1 MLSLS
6 RSTPHRNPWPLV
18 IILGIAIFTAVGGA
32 VGAMDRGTPPPTASQ
47 PPPTASAAPRDPPA
61 TPSQHAAQSPT
72 PTQTGPVRV
81 NVLGGDSRWESVWIS
96 RVLILVLL
104 LGVGGVATYILTAP
118 RHETATPTR
127 PLRRRERR

>member
-32 VGAMDRGTPPPTASQ
+32 VGAMDRGTPPTASQ
-47 PPPTASAAPRDPPA
+47 PPPTASAAPRDPPTTA
-61 TPSQHAAQSPT
+61 SQRAAQRPT
-72 PTQTGPVRV
+72 PTLTGPVRV
-81 NVLGGDSRWESVWIS
+81 NVLGGDSRWEGVWIS

-118 RHETATPTR
+118 RHETAIPTR
-127 PLRRRERR
+127 SFRRRERR